1 MAYWFLLILPLQKQG
16 PITEISRLG
25 AKVRKPSRKF
35 SASLRERQRCQVHF
49 HHGSNLSL
57 ALKRKTPTCLW
68 RRKQEPF
75 SSRATTGTRGQEVT
89 SHADSLACLTANLSC
104 SCRCAGIE
112 EVTPLATEV
121 PSARHRHRCC
131 ARGEEGAEGVG
142 GGRGR
147 IAVRPGRCG
156 SVDWHR
162 RRGWLCDRC
171 GSPQML
177 WLTGRVGS
185 AQPRRMAC
193 RRHVTPHVWVVER
206 SCSALSAKSP
216 SPASSQA
223 SKASQA

>member
-89 SHADSLACLTANLSC
+89 SHVDSLACLTANLSC

-131 ARGEEGAEGVG
+131 ARGEEGAEGVRG
-142 GGRGR
+142 G
-147 IAVRPGRCG
+147 AWEDSCSPRPLRQ
-156 SVDWHR
+156 R
-162 RRGWLCDRC
+162 RLA
-171 GSPQML
+171 PA
-177 WLTGRVGS
+177 TGLASRPLRLSADALADGEGGQRTAAQDGVPAARHAARVG
-185 AQPRRMAC
+185 RREKLQYIISQVSLAC
-193 RRHVTPHVWVVER
+193 LE
-206 SCSALSAKSP
+206 SGE
-216 SPASSQA
+216 
-223 SKASQA
+223 